1 MESRSALIG
10 FASTSASGAS
20 PKSAAARLGMKDQV
34 TASNMPRAASVRR
47 TAPSRR
53 RSGESAGRARSPAGR
68 ARESAGIRSKPAIRS
83 TSSTRSASPS
93 TSPRQGGGRTATR
106 SSSRSSQPKPSAVRM
121 PSASA
126 RSQSTPPSALT
137 RDGRKAISRR
147 QAGAVPALTTSLGS
161 PPQSS
166 ITRRVMSSRPGPA
179 KAGSRPRSK
188 R

>member
-10 FASTSASGAS
+10 FASTSASPPP
-20 PKSAAARLGMKDQV
+20 PKSAAWRRGMKDQV

-53 RSGESAGRARSPAGR
+53 RSGVSAGRVPACAGR
-68 ARESAGIRSKPAIRS
+68 ARESAGMRSKPAIRS

-93 TSPRQGGGRTATR
+93 TSPRQGGGCTATR
-106 SSSRSSQPKPSAVRM
+106 SASPSSQPKPNAVRM

-126 RSQSTPPSALT
+126 RSPSMPPSARTLE
-137 RDGRKAISRR
+137 GRKAISRR
-147 QAGAVPALTTSLGS
+147 QAGAVPATTTSLGS

-166 ITRRVMSSRPGPA
+166 ITRRVMSSMPGPA